1 MYTSCGCYSSGWC
14 LFGSKL
20 PIGPIGG
27 IWLKKCG
34 IPSSET
40 HLQPST
46 ADGHVDVSLEQSLGK
61 CKKLVVQYAKQSST
75 LRMFVLSVVM
85 ETIVSKVHVSTL
97 TSCPPPDHN
106 INLVYRR

>member
-1 MYTSCGCYSSGWC
+1 MARSSQ
-14 LFGSKL
+14 LGSV
-20 PIGPIGG
+20 
-27 IWLKKCG
+27 WLKKCG

-40 HLQPST
+40 YLQPST
-46 ADGHVDVSLEQSLGK
+46 PDGHVDVSLEESLGK
-61 CKKLVVQYAKQSST
+61 CKQLVVQYAKQSST

>member
-1 MYTSCGCYSSGWC
+1 MFIC
-14 LFGSKL
+14 SKL
-20 PIGPIGG
+20 PIVQH
-27 IWLKKCG
+27 LVKEMRYT
-34 IPSSET
+34 SSET

-46 ADGHVDVSLEQSLGK
+46 PDGHVDVSLEESLGK

-97 TSCPPPDHN
+97 TAVLLLTIVSICFN
-106 INLVYRR
+106 RR